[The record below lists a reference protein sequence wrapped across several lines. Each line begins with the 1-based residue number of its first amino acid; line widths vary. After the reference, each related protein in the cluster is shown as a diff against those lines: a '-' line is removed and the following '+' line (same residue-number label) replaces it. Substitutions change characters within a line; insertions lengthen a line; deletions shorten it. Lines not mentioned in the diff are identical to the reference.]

1 MLSGILVRERDGG
14 EDDTSVI
21 RQIDRMDGSFYFSI
35 FNNNCYF

>member
-21 RQIDRMDGSFYFSI
+21 GHIARSFYFSI